1 MSIVQW
7 FWKKMTVFRKN
18 TETYGGWG
26 HAEAQR
32 EGDRH
37 REREAETQ
45 GERGR
50 MGVGVVVGDWRGE
63 MRPRERG

>member
-18 TETYGGWG
+18 TQTYGGWG
-26 HAEAQR
+26 HAEALR

-45 GERGR
+45 GERERERGR
-50 MGVGVVVGDWRGE
+50 MGVGVVVGD
-63 MRPRERG
+63 